1 MLLSFAA
8 AAERPARAVIEGGD
22 IARAMAAASVRE
34 DVAAG
39 DPRVA
44 QARAWLGRVTKA
56 TGEDERA
63 VAAQC
68 ERTARW
74 FLDMTKHRATSLEM
88 LEALALLGRP
98 GVPMQD
104 TLRDYVLA
112 RRSTAG
118 KTHAEAL
125 ASLSPSK

>member
-8 AAERPARAVIEGGD
+8 AAERPARAVIEGD
-22 IARAMAAASVRE
+22 VARNMASVSARE
-34 DVAAG
+34 DVPAG

-44 QARAWLGRVTKA
+44 QARAWLDRVVKA

-104 TLRDYVLA
+104 TLRDYVFA
-112 RRSTAG
+112 RRSTVG

-125 ASLSPSK
+125 APLSSPK